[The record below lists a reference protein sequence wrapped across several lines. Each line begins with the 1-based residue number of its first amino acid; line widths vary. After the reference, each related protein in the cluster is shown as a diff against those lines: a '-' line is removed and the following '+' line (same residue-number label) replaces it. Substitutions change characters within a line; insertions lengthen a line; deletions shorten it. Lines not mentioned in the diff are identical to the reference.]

1 MSKLTDVRLFNH
13 ATFNAK
19 STPRREKVLMALQ
32 EPDKLKLSEDDER
45 YKDILVQAFT
55 IMSKPNRS
63 LAKCVRMLSQVCGI
77 SERNCYGYIN
87 DATYVFGNV
96 IDINRQF
103 LKTQRREALYK
114 IIKKLEDAP
123 KPDYKLILEA
133 NKLLIALDDLPKA
146 LPQAESEELQD
157 LTIPVITFTSN
168 FEDIEVLGDGGEEE

>member
-13 ATFNAK
+13 AQFKAK
-19 STPRREKVLMALQ
+19 STPRREKVLMAMQ
-32 EPDKLKLSEDDER
+32 EPDKLKLSADDEA

-63 LAKCVRMLSQVCGI
+63 LAKCVSMLSQVTGVSI
-77 SERNCYGYIN
+77 RNCYGYIN

-103 LKTQRREALYK
+103 LKTQRREALFK
-114 IIKKLEDAP
+114 ILKKLEEAP

-133 NKLLIALDDLPKA
+133 NKLLILLDDLPRA
-146 LPQAESEELQD
+146 LPQGESEELQD
-157 LTIPVITFTSN
+157 LTIPVIELTSN
-168 FEDIEVLGDGGEEE
+168 FEEIETVHDEEE

>member
-1 MSKLTDVRLFNH
+1 MSKLTDVRIFNH
-13 ATFNAK
+13 AALMAK

-32 EPDKLKLSEDDER
+32 EPDKLRLSADDEAYR
-45 YKDILVQAFT
+45 DILVQAFT

-63 LAKCVRMLSQVCGI
+63 LAKCVNMLSKVTGVSI
-77 SERNCYGYIN
+77 RNCYGYFN

-114 IIKKLEDAP
+114 IIKKLEESP

-133 NKLLIALDDLPKA
+133 NKLLISLDDLPRA
-146 LPQAESEELQD
+146 LPQGESEDLQD
-157 LTIPVITFTSN
+157 LTIPVIEFTSN